1 MKIKTPANTAETY
14 DIESTLLDI
23 SDDMESK
30 MQAVSNSATL
40 LPQQILTTGEHP
52 LYEARPL
59 LWPVLV
65 RPASVTIIG
74 LFILAIAPQIS
85 LAFMDSVAELLSLN
99 VILSVISWAGIVV
112 SFAGLLG
119 VLVRFLR
126 WKRTAYT
133 ITNRRV
139 LQQTGVLGKSYMDC
153 SLSGIQNVYMD
164 MTLFGRIFGFG
175 TIRMATSGTAGI
187 EIRWKN
193 VKDPITV
200 HRRLNEAIQRS
211 IRVNQRSWD
220 ER

>member
-1 MKIKTPANTAETY
+1 MKIKRPANTAETY

-23 SDDMESK
+23 SSDMESK
-30 MQAVSNSATL
+30 MQAVGSSAML
-40 LPQQILTTGEHP
+40 LPQQILTAGEHP
-52 LYEARPL
+52 LYETRPL

-65 RPASVTIIG
+65 RPALVTIVGII
-74 LFILAIAPQIS
+74 ILAIAPQIP
-85 LAFMDSVAELLSLN
+85 LAFINSVVELLSLN
-99 VILSVISWAGIVV
+99 VILSIISWAGIVV
-112 SFAGLLG
+112 SFTGLLG

-133 ITNRRV
+133 ITNRRA
-139 LQQTGVLGKSYMDC
+139 LYQTRVLGKSYMDC
-153 SLSGIQNVYMD
+153 SLSGIQNIYMD
-164 MTLFGRIFGFG
+164 ITFFGRIFGFG

-200 HRRLNEAIQRS
+200 YRRLNEAIQQS

-220 ER
+220 KR

>member
-23 SDDMESK
+23 SNDMESK
-30 MQAVSNSATL
+30 MQAVGNSTTL
-40 LPQQILTTGEHP
+40 LPQQILTAGEHP
-52 LYEARPL
+52 LYETRPL
-59 LWPVLV
+59 LWPALV
-65 RPASVTIIG
+65 RPASVTILGII
-74 LFILAIAPQIS
+74 ILAIAPQIP
-85 LAFMDSVAELLSLN
+85 LAFIDSVVELLSLN
-99 VILSVISWAGIVV
+99 VILSIISWTGIVV

-139 LQQTGVLGKSYMDC
+139 LHQTGVLGKSYMDC
-153 SLSGIQNVYMD
+153 SLSGIQNIYMD